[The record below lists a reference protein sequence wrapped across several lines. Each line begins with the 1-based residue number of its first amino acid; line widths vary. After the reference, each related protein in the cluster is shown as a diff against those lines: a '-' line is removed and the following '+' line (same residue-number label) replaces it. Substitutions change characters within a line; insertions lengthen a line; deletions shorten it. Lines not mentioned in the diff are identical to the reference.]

1 MTLLG
6 RPMISMNQNE
16 RNIQRK
22 LRMLKHA
29 EENDHVAW
37 TGRYFGVAGASFCR
51 WKEFYKMSE

>member
-1 MTLLG
+1 
-6 RPMISMNQNE
+6 MNQNE